1 MDDKNI
7 TLYHLSIV
15 LERIN
20 SYIVSNYAPSAH
32 VHGTNEITSLA
43 AYTIGEEG
51 NDEMYIMLSPA
62 DSLNKAIGKL

>member
-43 AYTIGEEG
+43 AYTIGE
-51 NDEMYIMLSPA
+51 
-62 DSLNKAIGKL
+62 